1 MRKRQLALLAALSL
15 AGAAPVVVSEASAS
29 GPQASAACTHAR
41 IDGKSKC
48 IARGQFCKHSV
59 ASQYRK
65 YGYKCN
71 KKDRN
76 GRWHLT

>member
-1 MRKRQLALLAALSL
+1 MRTRLLILAAAVSL
-15 AGAAPVVVSEASAS
+15 AGAAPVVAAEASAS
-29 GPQASAACTHAR
+29 GPSARAACTHAR

-71 KKDRN
+71 HKDRN

>member
-1 MRKRQLALLAALSL
+1 VRTRLLVLAAALSL
-15 AGAAPVVVSEASAS
+15 AGAAPVVASAR
-29 GPQASAACTHAR
+29 GPDAHAACTHAT